1 MILDDHRAFS
11 TSYESG
17 YVATVTV
24 DAAKFETE
32 CECPYHH
39 IELINYSSETV
50 QSSTETSVQVTDETC
65 IWDGDDG
72 MGVGFIL
79 FGLVD
84 GSPEQKYYVRDFGP
98 EYYAPVTATAVPGV
112 ISTRVQFSDG
122 RIETIQTPVAYE
134 VGAVV
139 TVVHKKDGSCVVGLA
154 Q

>member
-1 MILDDHRAFS
+1 MILDHHRAFS

-17 YVATVTV
+17 DVATVAV
-24 DAAKFETE
+24 DAAKFETDHG
-32 CECPYHH
+32 CPYHH
-39 IELINYSSETV
+39 IELINDSSETV

-84 GSPEQKYYVRDFGP
+84 GSPEQKDYLRDFGP
-98 EYYAPVTATAVPGV
+98 EYYAPVTATASPGD
-112 ISTRVQFSDG
+112 ISTRLQYSDG
-122 RIETIQTPVAYE
+122 RIETVKTPVAYE
-134 VGAVV
+134 VGTVV

>member
-1 MILDDHRAFS
+1 MILDHHRAFS

-24 DAAKFETE
+24 DAAKFEIDHG
-32 CECPYHH
+32 CPYHH

-72 MGVGFIL
+72 VGVGFIL

-84 GSPEQKYYVRDFGP
+84 GSPEQKDYLRDLGP
-98 EYYAPVTATAVPGV
+98 EYYAPVTATAVPRV
-112 ISTRVQFSDG
+112 ISTRLQYSDG
-122 RIETIQTPVAYE
+122 RIETVQTPVEYE
-134 VGAVV
+134 VGTVV